1 MYMPLDLILI
11 YFFLIGIVTDLVSIQ
26 DPLFI
31 CERTA
36 FDKLVAG
43 LLDPCICGY
52 TKWVACSYKQVR
64 YYRTL
69 WLLEPLPPPKK

>member
-43 LLDPCICGY
+43 L
-52 TKWVACSYKQVR
+52 
-64 YYRTL
+64 
-69 WLLEPLPPPKK
+69 

>member
-36 FDKLVAG
+36 FDKLDCWIHVSVDTQSG
-43 LLDPCICGY
+43 WL
-52 TKWVACSYKQVR
+52 VR
-64 YYRTL
+64 TSR
-69 WLLEPLPPPKK
+69 